1 MQMTVKLEAAASTHR
16 GQIRTGNEDAY
27 ACCLE
32 AGAFVVCDGMGGAAA
47 GEIASK
53 LAVNAVVERICSA
66 SPNASRRK
74 VLEDAVTAA
83 NRLVFARSQKDFD
96 LHGMGTT
103 LVAALI
109 SGHHAIIAHVGD
121 SRCYLY
127 RAGQLSRQTNDH
139 SLVDEQ
145 VRLGQLTPDQADRS
159 PLRNVI
165 TRAIGTQKTVAAD
178 TGELNL
184 EAGDLLLLC
193 TDGLTREL
201 SDERIVALLDT
212 LEAEHAPAQAISETL
227 IAEANAAG
235 GRDNV
240 TCIVTR
246 VAE

>member
-1 MQMTVKLEAAASTHR
+1 MQTTLKLEAAAATHKGNVR
-16 GQIRTGNEDAY
+16 SGNEDAY
-27 ACCLE
+27 ACCPE

-47 GEIASK
+47 GETASH
-53 LAVNAVVERICSA
+53 LAVSTVVERICAA
-66 SPNASRRK
+66 SPGAEPRK
-74 VLEDAVTAA
+74 TLESAIAAA
-83 NRLVFARSQKDFD
+83 NRRVFSYAQKDFS

-103 LVAALI
+103 LVAAVI
-109 SGHHAIIAHVGD
+109 CGHHVVISHVGD
-121 SRCYLY
+121 SRCYLFHLG
-127 RAGQLSRQTNDH
+127 RLIRLTNDH

-165 TRAIGTQKTVAAD
+165 TRAIGTQKTVSAE
-178 TGELNL
+178 TGELDL
-184 EAGDLLLLC
+184 ETGDMLLLC

-201 SDERIVALLDT
+201 SDERIVELLQA
-212 LEAEHAPAQAISETL
+212 LEAKRAPVETISEAL

-246 VAE
+246 IAG